1 MVQQIYSTKI
11 YAVLV
16 FLFAVHTAGA
26 QHHHDMPAMDKN
38 VYLSIMDTMMV
49 NMDKAL
55 GAATIEADFVNQ
67 MIPHHEG
74 AVAMAKYEIKNGKD
88 FAMIQLAKSILQ
100 EQTIELQQ
108 MRIWIKQP
116 FAPSVPVTKTYPGEM
131 QHTMDIMMQNMPDNA
146 MLNNPDRAFAM
157 VMLPHHQAAIDMAKV
172 LLKYSKNSIATSFAK
187 HLISSEQIE
196 IEQMQ
201 LYIK

>member
-1 MVQQIYSTKI
+1 MVQQIYCFKI

-16 FLFAVHTAGA
+16 LLFGLPTARA
-26 QHHHDMPAMDKN
+26 QHHHDMPAINKN
-38 VYLSIMDTMMV
+38 VYLSLMDTMMV
-49 NMDKAL
+49 NMDKAS

-74 AVAMAKYEIKNGKD
+74 AVEMAKYEIKNGKD

-100 EQTIELQQ
+100 EQTVELQQ

-116 FAPSVPVTKTYPGEM
+116 FTPSVPVTNAYPGEM
-131 QHTMDIMMQNMPDNA
+131 LRTMDIMMQNMPNNT
-146 MLNNPDRAFAM
+146 MLKDPDKAFAM
-157 VMLPHHQAAIDMAKV
+157 VMLPHHQAAVDMAKV
-172 LLKYSKNSIATSFAK
+172 LLKYSKNSIAISFAK

-196 IEQMQ
+196 IEQMH